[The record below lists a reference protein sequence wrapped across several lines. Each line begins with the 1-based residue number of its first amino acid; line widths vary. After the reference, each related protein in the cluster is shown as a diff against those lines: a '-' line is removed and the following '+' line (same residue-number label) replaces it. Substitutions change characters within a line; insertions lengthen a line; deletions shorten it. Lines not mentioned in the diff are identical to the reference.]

1 MSEQCG
7 KLRGTIQTTGAL
19 AGRMS
24 GKGALAGAVAI
35 PQVVGGASSWD
46 TLPGKPFD
54 TIGAGLKVVGR
65 ALEVDTTNAVEQD
78 NTKPITAAAVYAEVG
93 NINALLATI

>member
-7 KLRGTIQTTGAL
+7 KLRGTIQAI
-19 AGRMS
+19 
-24 GKGALAGAVAI
+24 GALAGAVAI

-54 TIGAGLKVVGR
+54 TIGAGLKVVDR

>member
-1 MSEQCG
+1 MNEQ
-7 KLRGTIQTTGAL
+7 RGEWRSTVRA
-19 AGRMS
+19 AGVLVGQM
-24 GKGALAGAVAI
+24 AV
-35 PQVVGGASSWD
+35 PQSVSVASSWD

-54 TIGAGLKVVGR
+54 TIGAGLKVVDR
-65 ALEVDTTNAVEQD
+65 VLEVDTTNAVEQD

>member
-7 KLRGTIQTTGAL
+7 KLRGTIQANGAL

-35 PQVVGGASSWD
+35 PQVVGALLYDG
-46 TLPGKPFD
+46 PYEVKP
-54 TIGAGLKVVGR
+54 K
-65 ALEVDTTNAVEQD
+65 VEQAIILLTKD
-78 NTKPITAAAVYAEVG
+78 KRMKENVVVDLIEITKVSNTAGGTTVYIG
-93 NINALLATI
+93 GIINA

>member
-1 MSEQCG
+1 MSEQRG
-7 KLRGTIQTTGAL
+7 ELRGTVRAT
-19 AGRMS
+19 
-24 GKGALAGAVAI
+24 GALAGAVAI

-78 NTKPITAAAVYAEVG
+78 NAKPITAAAVYAEVG